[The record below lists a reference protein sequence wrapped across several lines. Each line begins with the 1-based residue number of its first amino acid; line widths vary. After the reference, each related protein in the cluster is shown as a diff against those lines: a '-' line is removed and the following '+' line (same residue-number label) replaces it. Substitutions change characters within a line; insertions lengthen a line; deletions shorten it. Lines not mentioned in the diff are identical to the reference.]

1 MVLKN
6 RHLFPAVLEAGKSK
20 IKVLAD
26 WLSGEDNFLGSQ
38 TAWHGGVVWGLFNSK
53 GSNAPHEA
61 LALLPNHLS
70 KLHLQ
75 IPSHWELGF
84 NIYIFWGGGVDAN
97 IQSRATGDF
106 NFLLY
111 GFSVL
116 HISYNKQVL
125 LFHLNFKDIISDLK
139 KS

>member
-1 MVLKN
+1 MLGEKPGKLSTKMLK
-6 RHLFPAVLEAGKSK
+6 L
-20 IKVLAD
+20 D
-26 WLSGEDNFLGSQ
+26 MSGCR
-38 TAWHGGVVWGLFNSK
+38 V
-53 GSNAPHEA
+53 
-61 LALLPNHLS
+61 
-70 KLHLQ
+70 
-75 IPSHWELGF
+75 I
-84 NIYIFWGGGVDAN
+84 
-97 IQSRATGDF
+97 GDF